1 MPVTRLAEMAMQARL
16 QGLRRFAA
24 PARPA
29 KAAKAAPRW
38 PFLRLRALSAELQT
52 FLAGEGGELWVTGS
66 PGSGAST
73 AILSVLPN
81 HPAVVLDAEKGEQQM
96 QDTFRRQLA
105 EQLGDREE
113 LAEECIAAVLEEHP
127 QAGEALVA
135 TVERAARLG
144 LPAALPAGTE
154 VPACR
159 ELAQKHRTQPQR
171 LCSSACGVLLQ
182 QQRLQLQPAS
192 RLHVA
197 LALLSEAGRR
207 EGGVAGALDFL
218 LAAAKRSRLTL
229 VLLRAQL
236 APRFLQRATET
247 RAGGSLRLLAQS
259 YDGLA
264 ALRARESGVP
274 VLTAEEW
281 SEEMARAIFQ
291 PRFIPE
297 EDQRDWRAVWAAVGG
312 HPAHLRQLAE
322 LLVEERKQLDER
334 RRQEELEEVRQER
347 QREEN
352 QPMRS
357 PDAEYHLQIAKQQLK
372 DDSFRADARVAQGA
386 VEQLL
391 SRLPELLEPELQR
404 LERDLQRFAH
414 HPTLRGVLP
423 ERPAAAAAHLGSRLQ
438 VNALPLPGSMDEMD
452 PFVLAMLETG
462 LLIPKF
468 QSQQLVVPNQL
479 TRQVLAAWRMAGE
492 VVLDVVSVGWPEAAW
507 AGAHCNS
514 LPFGQWLERMVQ
526 ESLDVAELPSSTRI
540 YVPEQLVAGD
550 QNAQAGYGIIVN
562 GVKLYSRENIGY
574 VLIENPKKDDLNAAI
589 IASSELS
596 EHQACASECYNFL
609 AGSEKIGFW
618 SLVDQLAAGPGVHME
633 RCWGVQDSRA
643 DVTYVAGGQLQCN
656 DFEMLHYYSVC
667 GKRAFSSAIGRLQAD
682 LDGAMGVMRDNM
694 RNMAERDGQLH
705 DLEGKSNSL
714 HMASGTFSAHATRL
728 RKEQE
733 WQRCKTRIAI
743 FTVVLSLVW
752 LLMLWLM
759 AGKRGTFVLVSAA
772 VLLVVLPIAW
782 ICVRRWRRLEE
793 QEGFREAPDAI

>member
-322 LLVEERKQLDER
+322 LL
-334 RRQEELEEVRQER
+334 
-347 QREEN
+347 
-352 QPMRS
+352 
-357 PDAEYHLQIAKQQLK
+357 
-372 DDSFRADARVAQGA
+372 
-386 VEQLL
+386 
-391 SRLPELLEPELQR
+391 
-404 LERDLQRFAH
+404 
-414 HPTLRGVLP
+414 
-423 ERPAAAAAHLGSRLQ
+423 
-438 VNALPLPGSMDEMD
+438 
-452 PFVLAMLETG
+452 
-462 LLIPKF
+462 
-468 QSQQLVVPNQL
+468 
-479 TRQVLAAWRMAGE
+479 AG
-492 VVLDVVSVGWPEAAW
+492 GWD
-507 AGAHCNS
+507 GC
-514 LPFGQWLERMVQ
+514 
-526 ESLDVAELPSSTRI
+526 I

-562 GVKLYSRENIGY
+562 GVKFYSRENIGY

-609 AGSEKIGFW
+609 AARRS
-618 SLVDQLAAGPGVHME
+618 
-633 RCWGVQDSRA
+633 
-643 DVTYVAGGQLQCN
+643 
-656 DFEMLHYYSVC
+656 
-667 GKRAFSSAIGRLQAD
+667 
-682 LDGAMGVMRDNM
+682 
-694 RNMAERDGQLH
+694 
-705 DLEGKSNSL
+705 
-714 HMASGTFSAHATRL
+714 ASGRWWISSSTWNDVGVSRTWPA
-728 RKEQE
+728 E
-733 WQRCKTRIAI
+733 
-743 FTVVLSLVW
+743 VV
-752 LLMLWLM
+752 
-759 AGKRGTFVLVSAA
+759 
-772 VLLVVLPIAW
+772 
-782 ICVRRWRRLEE
+782 
-793 QEGFREAPDAI
+793 